1 MLDVLPAVVKEEKER
16 SAWLVLARWP
26 LVRAMAERRPLMLLL
41 LLLLLLLAVPRTP
54 RTRRR
59 AYLSDIGWGLGELNG
74 YVGVDVGGWV
84 LSLKEPGGWATDD
97 GGNR

>member
-1 MLDVLPAVVKEEKER
+1 MLDVLPAVVKEEEER
-16 SAWLVLARWP
+16 SAWLVLARGP

-41 LLLLLLLAVPRTP
+41 LLLLLLLAVPWTP

-59 AYLSDIGWGLGELNG
+59 AYLSDIGWGLGELKG
-74 YVGVDVGGWV
+74 YLGVDVGGWV
-84 LSLKEPGGWATDD
+84 LSLKEPGE